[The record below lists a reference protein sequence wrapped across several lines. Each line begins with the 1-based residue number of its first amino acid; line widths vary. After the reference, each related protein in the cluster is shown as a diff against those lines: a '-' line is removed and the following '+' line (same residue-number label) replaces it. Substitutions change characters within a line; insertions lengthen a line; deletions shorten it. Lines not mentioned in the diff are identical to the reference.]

1 MSLGSMSAVS
11 LTRGVDVIGKVGRI
25 EEGSGGSPPDR
36 KNRYILLE
44 SGSLI
49 EVGLFHLLK
58 FCPVFH
64 ISAPG
69 GPV

>member
-36 KNRYILLE
+36 KIRYILLE
-44 SGSLI
+44 LI